1 MRRALQE
8 AKGKVMNLND
18 VLNDEAKRASI
29 IEDVC
34 RLVDNEVGK
43 QRGISGIAV
52 KAGYKLVQGVKPG
65 FVRKVVQA
73 LLPEFAAALEP
84 IRAQAVTQGQPVG
97 SYFSAHT
104 QEVAEALLAVTDGR
118 AQRSEHGSVKGAYG
132 KLRGSARKNVE
143 SAVPGL
149 GKIIEKYS

>member
-1 MRRALQE
+1 
-8 AKGKVMNLND
+8 MNLND
-18 VLNDEAKRASI
+18 VLNDETTRASI

-34 RLVDNEVGK
+34 GLVDDEVAK
-43 QRGISGIAV
+43 QRGISGVAV

-73 LLPEFAAALEP
+73 LLPDFASALEP
-84 IRAQAVTQGQPVG
+84 IIEHAVMQGQPVG
-97 SYFSAHT
+97 GYFSAHT
-104 QEVAEALLAVTDGR
+104 PEIAEALLSVTDGR
-118 AQRSEHGSVKGAYG
+118 AQNSEHRSVKGAYS

-149 GKIIEKYS
+149 GKIIEKYT

>member
-1 MRRALQE
+1 
-8 AKGKVMNLND
+8 MNLSD

-34 RLVDNEVGK
+34 SLVDDEVSK

-52 KAGYKLVQGVKPG
+52 KTGYKLVQGVKPG
-65 FVRKVVQA
+65 FVRNVVQY
-73 LLPEFAAALEP
+73 LMPDFAAALEP
-84 IRAQAVTQGQPVG
+84 ICEKAVTQGQPVG
-97 SYFSAHT
+97 SYFGAHT
-104 QEVAEALLAVTDGR
+104 QEVAEALLHVTDGR
-118 AQRSEHGSVKGAYG
+118 AQSSEHGSVKGAYG

-149 GKIIEKYS
+149 GRIIENYV

>member
-1 MRRALQE
+1 
-8 AKGKVMNLND
+8 MNLND
-18 VLNDEAKRASI
+18 VLNDDAKRAAI

-34 RLVDNEVGK
+34 RLVDDEVGK
-43 QRGISGIAV
+43 QKGLSGVAV

-65 FVRKVVQA
+65 FVRRVVET

-84 IRAQAVTQGQPVG
+84 IRAHALSQGQAVG
-97 SYFSAHT
+97 SYFATHQ
-104 QEVAEALLAVTDGR
+104 QEVSEALLAVTDAR
-118 AQRSEHGSVKGAYG
+118 ATSSEHGSVKGAYG

-149 GKIIEKYS
+149 GKIIEKYT

>member
-1 MRRALQE
+1 
-8 AKGKVMNLND
+8 MNLND
-18 VLNDEAKRASI
+18 VLNDEAQRASI
-29 IEDVC
+29 IEDIC
-34 RLVDNEVGK
+34 RLVDDEVGK
-43 QRGISGIAV
+43 QRGISGVAV

-84 IRAQAVTQGQPVG
+84 IREQAVAQGQPVG
-97 SYFSAHT
+97 SYFDAHT
-104 QEVAEALLAVTDGR
+104 PEVAEALLAVTDRR
-118 AQRSEHGSVKGAYG
+118 AQSSDHGSVRGAYR

-149 GKIIEKYS
+149 GQIIEKYT

>member
-1 MRRALQE
+1 
-8 AKGKVMNLND
+8 MNLND
-18 VLNDEAKRASI
+18 VLNDEAQRASI

-34 RLVDNEVGK
+34 RLVDGEVAK
-43 QRGISGIAV
+43 QRGISGVAV

-73 LLPEFAAALEP
+73 LLPDFAAALEP
-84 IRAQAVTQGQPVG
+84 FREQAVAQGQSVSAYFAANSG
-97 SYFSAHT
+97 SI
-104 QEVAEALLAVTDGR
+104 AEALLAVTDGR
-118 AQRSEHGSVKGAYG
+118 AQKSDHGSVKGAYS

-149 GKIIEKYS
+149 GQIVEQYT

>member
-1 MRRALQE
+1 
-8 AKGKVMNLND
+8 MNLND

-29 IEDVC
+29 VEDVC
-34 RLVDNEVGK
+34 RLVDEEVGK
-43 QRGISGIAV
+43 QRGIGGVAV

-65 FVRKVVQA
+65 FVRKAVQA
-73 LLPEFAAALEP
+73 LLPEFAVALEP
-84 IRAQAVTQGQPVG
+84 IREEAVAQGQPVG

-118 AQRSEHGSVKGAYG
+118 AQSSDHGSVRGAYG

-149 GKIIEKYS
+149 GQIIEKYT

>member
-1 MRRALQE
+1 
-8 AKGKVMNLND
+8 MNLND
-18 VLNDEAKRASI
+18 VLSDEAQRASI

-34 RLVDNEVGK
+34 HLVDDEVAK
-43 QRGISGIAV
+43 QKGLGGVAV

-65 FVRKVVQA
+65 FVRRVVES

-84 IRAQAVTQGQPVG
+84 IRERAVSQGEAVG

-104 QEVAEALLAVTDGR
+104 EEVAEALLAVTDSR
-118 AQRSEHGSVKGAYG
+118 AQSSDHGSVKGAYG

>member
-1 MRRALQE
+1 
-8 AKGKVMNLND
+8 MNLND

-34 RLVDNEVGK
+34 RLVDDEVGK
-43 QRGISGIAV
+43 KKGLGGVAV

-65 FVRKVVQA
+65 FVRRVVET

-84 IRAQAVTQGQPVG
+84 IRQQALSQGQTVG
-97 SYFSAHT
+97 GYFATHQ

-118 AQRSEHGSVKGAYG
+118 AERSEHGSVKGAYG

-149 GKIIEKYS
+149 GKIIQKYG

>member
-1 MRRALQE
+1 
-8 AKGKVMNLND
+8 MNLND
-18 VLNDEAKRASI
+18 VLNDEAQRALI

-34 RLVDNEVGK
+34 RLVDAEVSK

-65 FVRKVVQA
+65 FVRNVVQA

-84 IRAQAVTQGQPVG
+84 IRERAVAQGQPVG

-118 AQRSEHGSVKGAYG
+118 AQSSEHGSVKGAYR

-149 GKIIEKYS
+149 GKIIQQYT